1 MEITKLHTIND
12 YQLFLNE
19 MYGAANAKREPDY
32 IYSFLVRKVSF
43 LSRAILRDG
52 DYEKSFIQSLSW
64 LFTLASKFDI
74 NLNEAFYRKFPDVC
88 PYCLKSPCE
97 CVQTHKQPAGDLAAY
112 AARHELNEKFL
123 ALQNNDT
130 LNRRAIDK
138 AVININDIYPSNSS
152 VWKIFGSFYHFSR
165 IFEELGETQEAYSA
179 VIKNNDNI
187 SNLAEEIAD
196 VAAWI
201 FSAWGIKCQKRSLGD
216 VFKDY
221 YLDGCPVCKK
231 KICECD
237 SYSGRSESMA
247 TEKDLQLIKGQL
259 TELSALLVDK
269 SSEINELVKSIDDAM
284 QANTT
289 LDAKRAV
296 TQTDGFLK
304 KTQSAIESGAATAEN
319 TAKITTALTSIIGF
333 IDTIKNGWL
342 N

>member
-1 MEITKLHTIND
+1 MEITKLQTIND
-12 YQLFLNE
+12 YQLFLE
-19 MYGAANAKREPDY
+19 QMYGNANESKDPDY

-52 DYEKSFIQSLSW
+52 EFEKSFIQSLSW

-74 NLNEAFYRKFPDVC
+74 NLNEAFYKKFPDAC
-88 PYCLKSPCE
+88 PYCLKSTCE
-97 CVQTHKQPAGDLAAY
+97 CVQTHKQPAGNLAAY

-123 ALQNNDT
+123 SLQNTHT
-130 LNRRAIDK
+130 LNRRLIDK
-138 AVININDIYPSNSS
+138 AVSNINDIYPSNGA

-179 VIKNNDNI
+179 VIKNSGNI

-201 FSAWGIKCQKRSLGD
+201 FSAWGIKCPKRSLGD
-216 VFKDY
+216 AFKDY

-231 KICECD
+231 NICECE

-247 TEKDLQLIKGQL
+247 TGKDLENIKSQL
-259 TELSALLVDK
+259 TELSTLLVDK

-284 QANTT
+284 EANTT

-296 TQTDGFLK
+296 TQADGFLK
-304 KTQSAIESGAATAEN
+304 RTQSAIESGATTAEN
-319 TAKITTALTSIIGF
+319 TAKIATALTTIIGF
-333 IDTIKNGWL
+333 IDKIKDGWL

>member
-12 YQLFLNE
+12 YQTFLANMYSVANE
-19 MYGAANAKREPDY
+19 NKDPDY

-52 DYEKSFIQSLSW
+52 EYEKSFIQSLSW

-74 NLNEAFYRKFPDVC
+74 NLNEAFYKKFPDAC

-97 CVQTHKQPAGDLAAY
+97 CVQTHKQPAGNLAAY

-123 ALQNNDT
+123 SLRNNNT
-130 LNRRAIDK
+130 LSRRAIDK
-138 AVININDIYPSNSS
+138 AVTNINDIYPSNGS

-179 VIKNNDNI
+179 VIKNSGNV

-201 FSAWGIKCQKRSLGD
+201 FSAWGIKCQNTSLGD
-216 VFKDY
+216 AFKDY

-231 KICECD
+231 NICECD
-237 SYSGRSESMA
+237 SYSGRTESMA
-247 TEKDLQLIKGQL
+247 TDKDLEQIKKQLN
-259 TELSALLVDK
+259 ELSLLLDDK
-269 SSEINELVKSIDDAM
+269 ASEISELVKSIEDAM

-304 KTQSAIESGAATAEN
+304 KTQSAIESGTVTAEN
-319 TAKITTALTSIIGF
+319 TAKIATALTTIIGF
-333 IDTIKNGWL
+333 IDKIKDGWL